1 MLQNHSL
8 DYRPTYYSYIYL
20 KIVKELLFSV
30 KYIIVILFLGK
41 YEVTEVQIIQELLYC
56 FQGIEGNILRSDGDN
71 GFKLDPLVTWQM
83 LTLHDVE
90 QCFPTFFTMHD
101 KVVMI

>member
-1 MLQNHSL
+1 MLF
-8 DYRPTYYSYIYL
+8 Y
-20 KIVKELLFSV
+20 V

-90 QCFPTFFTMHD
+90 QCFPIFLQCMT
-101 KVVMI
+101 KLL

>member
-1 MLQNHSL
+1 M
-8 DYRPTYYSYIYL
+8 
-20 KIVKELLFSV
+20 
-30 KYIIVILFLGK
+30 
-41 YEVTEVQIIQELLYC
+41 TEVQIIQELLYC

-71 GFKLDPLVTWQM
+71 GFKLDPLVTWKM

-101 KVVMI
+101 KVVIDLKQKLQCNYCFHYTVKLKTFLDMTYL

>member
-1 MLQNHSL
+1 M
-8 DYRPTYYSYIYL
+8 
-20 KIVKELLFSV
+20 LFSV
-30 KYIIVILFLGK
+30 NYIVVILFLGK

-83 LTLHDVE
+83 LTLLDVE
-90 QCFPTFFTMHD
+90 QCFPTFFTMREKICYD
-101 KVVMI
+101 IELK